1 MILIISKSRK
11 EALSISDALFFM
23 GNLSV
28 AATPSE
34 ALSEISTVFRAAV
47 IVNPDSL
54 ADSKEYV
61 ERLHSYVS
69 EIPVFALG
77 ATKNAEVFNK
87 NLPPDTSTPQ
97 LISEIYEYTLENDL
111 PVPGTYRLAG
121 FDLSSYLKTPVYF
134 FTGLPITRTEA
145 MLARTLIRFYPMPLK
160 ADQIIKY
167 AFRQSRLPSAASI
180 RTHISIINRKFRKIS
195 GRNMIQMINGNG
207 YVILTPEISEK
218 IPTTAK

>member
-34 ALSEISTVFRAAV
+34 ALSEVSTVFRAAV
-47 IVNPDSL
+47 IVNPDAL
-54 ADSKEYV
+54 ADSRDYAR
-61 ERLHSYVS
+61 RLRSYVS
-69 EIPVFALG
+69 EIPIFALG
-77 ATKNAEVFNK
+77 ATKNTDVFNK
-87 NLPPDTSTPQ
+87 NLPKATSTPE
-97 LISEIYEYTLENDL
+97 LISEIYEYTLENEL

-134 FTGLPITRTEA
+134 FTGLPLTRTEA
-145 MLARTLIRFYPMPLK
+145 MLARVLIRFYPRPLK
-160 ADQIIKY
+160 AEQIIKY

-195 GRNMIQMINGNG
+195 GRNMIQMSDGKG
-207 YVILTPEISEK
+207 YIILTPEISEK
-218 IPTTAK
+218 IPTMTL

>member
-34 ALSEISTVFRAAV
+34 ALSEISTVYRAAV
-47 IVNPDSL
+47 IINPDAL
-54 ADSKEYV
+54 ADSRDYV
-61 ERLHSYVS
+61 KRLHSYVS
-69 EIPVFALG
+69 EMPVFALG
-77 ATKNAEVFNK
+77 ATKNADAFNR
-87 NLPPDTSTPQ
+87 NLPPHTSTPE

-121 FDLSSYLKTPVYF
+121 FDVSSYLKTPVYF
-134 FTGLPITRTEA
+134 FTGLPLTRTEA
-145 MLARTLIRFYPMPLK
+145 MLTRALIRFYPNPIK
-160 ADQIIKY
+160 AEEIIKY

-195 GRNMIQMINGNG
+195 GRNMIEMSQGKG
-207 YVILTPEISEK
+207 YLILTPENSDK
-218 IPTTAK
+218 ITV